1 MNLNNTSASGD
12 ANWMTIDSLAIK
24 GEHLS
29 IAQATPTAMRQ
40 LRVTCHTQC
49 MPLFSG
55 WMNVCANNCKI
66 ERKGKEKC
74 NTALALYFGHWK
86 KCIS

>member
-1 MNLNNTSASGD
+1 
-12 ANWMTIDSLAIK
+12 MTIDSLAIK

-49 MPLFSG
+49 RPLFSG
-55 WMNVCANNCKI
+55 WMNVCANNCKT

-74 NTALALYFGHWK
+74 NTALALYLGTEK
-86 KCIS
+86 NVLVKTPSS